1 MMWHAVGKSVRMW
14 NCISPIVQ
22 LDQLVL
28 VVRLDQTVNQ
38 QLTGVKVVL
47 AGMVIWTTNKNPASG
62 GYNSWNKVIIKYF
75 EDLKSN
81 LAITSNKSHNLLKY
95 FPLKLC

>member
-1 MMWHAVGKSVRMW
+1 MMRHAVRKSVRMRD
-14 NCISPIVQ
+14 CISTIVQ

-28 VVRLDQTVNQ
+28 VVRLYQTVNQ
-38 QLTGVKVVL
+38 QLTGVKMVL

-62 GYNSWNKVIIKYF
+62 GYNSCKRVIIKYF
-75 EDLKSN
+75 VDLKSN
-81 LAITSNKSHNLLKY
+81 SAIKSNKSHNLLKY